1 MAHFKIVVHVQNTCR
16 IIKIELQRESILIR
30 YHSKAMYLNTDC
42 LFNIWYNMSPLAMLS
57 WTGISRGAGEFWRN
71 NLIPD
76 AEQLTK
82 NCPRKIRLS
91 FVYQRRDNV
100 TQNKSIKFHHIS
112 VKFSVGVICRNNM
125 LTFLFGSSVRL
136 SRKCIHS
143 NLYQFIETQ
152 KGDQILSY
160 KVNDSFKIDDR
171 TSEMNHDGIN

>member
-1 MAHFKIVVHVQNTCR
+1 
-16 IIKIELQRESILIR
+16 
-30 YHSKAMYLNTDC
+30 
-42 LFNIWYNMSPLAMLS
+42 
-57 WTGISRGAGEFWRN
+57 
-71 NLIPD
+71 
-76 AEQLTK
+76 
-82 NCPRKIRLS
+82 
-91 FVYQRRDNV
+91 
-100 TQNKSIKFHHIS
+100 
-112 VKFSVGVICRNNM
+112 M